1 MSLKV
6 ISLLKLPLEGYTS
19 IIKLKNEQLNRVLAT
34 SLHTPESIVNELA
47 RSKNPMVSAKALRR
61 STEVALVNN
70 VAEGNSVKSIGALW
84 NPAVSPEILEEQLSS
99 ENRTIA
105 AIAFSH
111 PNTPLGARQEM
122 LTPDLADKITDVGGA
137 LGEGVVRA
145 MEITMNNSWLS
156 ENPSIWPNLIK
167 RAFSNLPETTKE
179 TFAEIKKSGWSGW
192 KPAQFHPAKTG
203 VAYKDFS
210 ITQLIEVNSA
220 ATDLLLTKDPRLTFS
235 EAQKL
240 FDFRRNMLEPHVIS
254 RLVERFGMSVFCGT
268 YALASTR
275 VTSSSW
281 RIPMIEYYSEFNKI
295 ESQDYEE
302 AIELLGN
309 SSSAWETFLKLQSS
323 WSGSMSELAMAS
335 LKI

>member
-19 IIKLKNEQLNRVLAT
+19 IIKLKNEELNRVLAS
-34 SLHTPESIVNELA
+34 SLHTPEHIVNELA
-47 RSKNPMVSAKALRR
+47 NSKNPMISSKALRR
-61 STEVALVNN
+61 ATDVALVNN
-70 VAEGNSVKSIGALW
+70 AARGNSVKTIGALW
-84 NPAVSPEILEEQLSS
+84 NPLVSPEILQEQLSS

-111 PNTPLGARQEM
+111 PSTPLSSRQEK
-122 LTPDLADKITDVGGA
+122 LNPDLADKITDVGGA

-167 RAFSNLPETTKE
+167 RAFSNLPESTKE
-179 TFAEIKKSGWSGW
+179 TFAEIKKSGWAGW
-192 KPAQFHPAKTG
+192 KPAQFHPSKTG
-203 VAYKDFS
+203 VDYKDCS
-210 ITQLIEVNSA
+210 VTELIEINSA
-220 ATDLLLTKDPRLTFS
+220 ATDLLLVKDPRLTFQ

-240 FDFRRNMLEPHVIS
+240 FDFKRNMLEPHVIS

-275 VTSSSW
+275 VTSSAW

-295 ESQDYEE
+295 ESQDFEQ
-302 AIELLGN
+302 AVELLN
-309 SSSAWETFLKLQSS
+309 DSTKAWDVFLKLHSS
-323 WSGSMSELAMAS
+323 WNGSMSELAIAS
-335 LKI
+335 MHI